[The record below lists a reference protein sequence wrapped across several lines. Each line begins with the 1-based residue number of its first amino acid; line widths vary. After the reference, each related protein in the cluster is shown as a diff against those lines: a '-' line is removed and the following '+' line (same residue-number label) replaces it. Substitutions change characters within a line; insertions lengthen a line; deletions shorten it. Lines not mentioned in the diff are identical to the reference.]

1 MPKAF
6 SKDLRERVV
15 QAYRKGTLTIQ
26 EVANLF
32 SISKSAVE
40 KYLRISRQ
48 SGDLTPLKGS
58 GRPPV
63 LDKKNP
69 NRLKMMIL
77 SSSDK
82 RLIDYSISFEEKTG
96 IHLPISTLWNAC
108 KKMNI
113 RRKKRVFIQVN
124 KSQ

>member
-63 LDKKNP
+63 LDKKNL